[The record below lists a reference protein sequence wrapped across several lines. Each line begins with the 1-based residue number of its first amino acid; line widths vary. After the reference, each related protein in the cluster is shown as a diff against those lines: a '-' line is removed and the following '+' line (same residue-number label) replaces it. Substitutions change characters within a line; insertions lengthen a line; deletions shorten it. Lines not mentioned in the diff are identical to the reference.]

1 MADDFDHFGRRSFG
15 AVRASAAA
23 DPIASRVFLERLNG
37 IRLGATSA
45 KRRDIL
51 VEEDSALAEQAEL
64 ELKGPALREVSE
76 TQGQLFS
83 PLYWAGVSSV
93 SPHTSIHRRLA
104 WYVGRAPAR
113 PDTEGRWLHA
123 GVM

>member
-51 VEEDSALAEQAEL
+51 VEEASALAEQAEL
-64 ELKGPALREVSE
+64 ELKGPALREVRE
-76 TQGQLFS
+76 TRAEERRVGQECVSTCRSRWS
-83 PLYWAGVSSV
+83 PY
-93 SPHTSIHRRLA
+93 H
-104 WYVGRAPAR
+104 
-113 PDTEGRWLHA
+113 
-123 GVM
+123 